1 MNAKQR
7 REGVYTSLMAGALR
21 EGEQAYH
28 DCVPTPVRFYQAG
41 TDPDVTGE
49 TVADG
54 LCGFAW
60 VRLKPANSPFANWLR
75 KQENKRFRTHR
86 GYPTGLEIWPAG
98 VSQSWERKK
107 AWANAVAKVLSDAGL
122 KAYAGD
128 RLD

>member
-7 REGVYTSLMAGALR
+7 REAGFVELIARALR
-21 EGEQAYH
+21 AGEAAYQ
-28 DCVPTPVRFYQAG
+28 DCIPTPITFYPAG
-41 TDPDVTGE
+41 TNPAVTGNIE
-49 TVADG
+49 MDG

-86 GYPTGLEIWPAG
+86 GYPTGLEMWPAG

-107 AWANAVAKVLSDAGL
+107 AWASAVAKVLSDAGL